1 MDNDSIML
9 ESLGATLTDI
19 QIKFRNSSLKER
31 MLIRPSLEEVL
42 SDYST
47 FQLKLLKEGVI
58 TTNEDITD
66 MQNIRNEIYDAAE
79 EQELIEGVARLIA
92 FIAVRI

>member
-1 MDNDSIML
+1 
-9 ESLGATLTDI
+9 
-19 QIKFRNSSLKER
+19 